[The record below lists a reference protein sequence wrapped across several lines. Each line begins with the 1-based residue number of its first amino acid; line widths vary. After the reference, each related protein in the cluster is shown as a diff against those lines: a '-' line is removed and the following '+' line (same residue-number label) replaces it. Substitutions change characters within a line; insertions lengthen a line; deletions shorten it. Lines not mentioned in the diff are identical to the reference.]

1 MSRFVSILLL
11 PFFVV
16 AQDSSYLKNFDYRR
30 ADSIAL
36 NFPKKKYK
44 TVAAVAEV
52 LTENLQTEHEKFR
65 AIFRWITDN
74 IEYNKSAGGMAQPYQ
89 VLRRNKAV
97 CQGFSLLLKEM
108 CDIVSI
114 PCEVI
119 TGYTKTDVS
128 DINRRSKKTDHAWNC
143 VKLYGKWYLV
153 DVTWATSK
161 FNIVTRKFQKEFD
174 EYYYIV
180 PPETFILDHYP
191 APPTKM
197 QAQQILAGNRHAR
210 NLRYYFQFLDKPVRR
225 KDFASWPL
233 YYPEYFHL
241 GLDGIV
247 PQKGA
252 FAWKLERPLLVEF
265 ESARP
270 ISEAAV
276 LVFADKYIAPVT
288 LRKTGETHYAFEYTF
303 PDKGKTSFTVYA
315 NGLCVAEY
323 LVEVK

>member
-1 MSRFVSILLL
+1 MTRFIIILFL
-11 PFFVV
+11 PFLIV
-16 AQDSSYLKNFDYRR
+16 AQDANYLKNFDYRR

-44 TVAAVAEV
+44 TVAAVAEI
-52 LTENLQTEHEKFR
+52 LTENLQTEHERFR

-128 DINRRSKKTDHAWNC
+128 DINRKTKKTDHAWNC
-143 VKLYGKWYLV
+143 VKLYGNWHLV

-161 FNIVTRKFQKEFD
+161 FNLVTRRFQKEFD

-180 PPETFILDHYP
+180 PPEKFILDHYP
-191 APPTKM
+191 APPTKK
-197 QAQQILAGNRHAR
+197 QAQQILAQNSKAGK
-210 NLRYYFQFLDKPVRR
+210 LRYYFQFLDKPVKR
-225 KDFASWPL
+225 KEFASWPL

-241 GLDGIV
+241 DLRDIA
-247 PQKGA
+247 PAKGA
-252 FAWKLERPLLVEF
+252 FSWKQEKPLRVEF
-265 ESARP
+265 RSARP
-270 ISEAAV
+270 ITEAAV
-276 LVFADKYIAPVT
+276 LVFSDKYITPVPLT
-288 LRKTGETHYAFEYTF
+288 KTDDTHYAFDYSF
-303 PDKGKTSFTVYA
+303 PAKGKTSFTVYA

-323 LVEVK
+323 LLEVK